1 MENPTRSGGRTQENS
16 LFLGLKPQCMNPGQ
30 KASKEEL
37 VAYEVLHHLRGIS
50 MVHEEL
56 LI

>member
-1 MENPTRSGGRTQENS
+1 MENPTRSGGGTQENS
-16 LFLGLKPQCMNPGQ
+16 LFLGLKPQCMNPVQ
-30 KASKEEL
+30 KESKEEL
-37 VAYEVLHHLRGIS
+37 VSYEVLHHLRGIS